1 MMKIKAVKYKNFK
14 YALPDEYITID
25 FTGAEAVVMGGP
37 NGYGKTTVFDAI
49 ELLIMGKIKHF
60 NANLPN
66 KGKDSISVLA
76 NDDSMDISIII
87 DFISQNEIITIER
100 KFISEEGFNSKI
112 YYDGQIID
120 NNKLFNILGI
130 NENLFSVG
138 TYIPQIDSLDFL
150 QQKYK
155 TRKETITGI
164 LDSSNISNKLEEL
177 KGVQSNLK
185 LKCVEKISKD
195 KECLEAYNK
204 ERNIISE
211 KIKSLNSS
219 QESVEYKKLFEN
231 KEYLFDKERFDE
243 NDIYDVIISP
253 INDMLEFAK
262 CQKSFFT
269 RKRNKEINEILA
281 IDKKVY
287 MALYFSSEIEEYN
300 RNSAIVEIANEIL
313 KVKKQFEER
322 NFAVNQRLFE
332 GLEVSTEEITELQL
346 LIEQKESLE
355 KSLTGTQAI
364 LSKLIKER
372 TRFLYTYNEIKDDNV
387 FPNNICPLCGRE
399 SSELDVLF
407 LKTEETLSQ
416 NMGVMASQLA
426 ETVKNI
432 ILFYEKKLFPKT
444 DSYLNKHKRIISN
457 YTCLQ
462 SVLSLSTS
470 VLQDKLNKEQIEFIN
485 KNNMVDLSEFE
496 SEFEELKA
504 SLEKLK
510 EDETEVISDELYE
523 KLSRILLEYYSDRD
537 IYNEEVLN
545 EKKAYISIQFSSNYT
560 SEYNKINAKFIA
572 LENQIKETEQRFE
585 TLSKNLDVVI
595 KKYDASK
602 KMYESSIANNISLPL
617 YIYSGKIIQNYPLGL
632 GVVIQVEDNSIVF
645 KTGNLKND
653 IFNNLSTG
661 QLNGVVISLL
671 LAVKDIFT
679 PSGSLDTLLIDD
691 PLQTIDEISAI
702 SFIDILLEHF
712 NDTQIVLST
721 HEDDKQFLI
730 KKKYEQF
737 GKKCHI
743 INMQDRYL
751 EI

>member
-1 MMKIKAVKYKNFK
+1 M
-14 YALPDEYITID
+14 
-25 FTGAEAVVMGGP
+25 
-37 NGYGKTTVFDAI
+37 
-49 ELLIMGKIKHF
+49 
-60 NANLPN
+60 
-66 KGKDSISVLA
+66 
-76 NDDSMDISIII
+76 
-87 DFISQNEIITIER
+87 
-100 KFISEEGFNSKI
+100 
-112 YYDGQIID
+112 
-120 NNKLFNILGI
+120 
-130 NENLFSVG
+130 
-138 TYIPQIDSLDFL
+138 
-150 QQKYK
+150 
-155 TRKETITGI
+155 
-164 LDSSNISNKLEEL
+164 
-177 KGVQSNLK
+177 
-185 LKCVEKISKD
+185 
-195 KECLEAYNK
+195 
-204 ERNIISE
+204 
-211 KIKSLNSS
+211 
-219 QESVEYKKLFEN
+219 
-231 KEYLFDKERFDE
+231 
-243 NDIYDVIISP
+243 
-253 INDMLEFAK
+253 
-262 CQKSFFT
+262 
-269 RKRNKEINEILA
+269 
-281 IDKKVY
+281 
-287 MALYFSSEIEEYN
+287 
-300 RNSAIVEIANEIL
+300 
-313 KVKKQFEER
+313 
-322 NFAVNQRLFE
+322 
-332 GLEVSTEEITELQL
+332 
-346 LIEQKESLE
+346 
-355 KSLTGTQAI
+355 
-364 LSKLIKER
+364 
-372 TRFLYTYNEIKDDNV
+372 DDNV
-387 FPNNICPLCGRE
+387 ERGE
-399 SSELDVLF
+399 
-407 LKTEETLSQ
+407 
-416 NMGVMASQLA
+416 
-426 ETVKNI
+426 
-432 ILFYEKKLFPKT
+432 
-444 DSYLNKHKRIISN
+444 RIW
-457 YTCLQ
+457 L
-462 SVLSLSTS
+462 LSLSTS

-572 LENQIKETEQRFE
+572 LETQIKEIEQRFE

-730 KKKYEQF
+730 KKKYE
-737 GKKCHI
+737 
-743 INMQDRYL
+743 
-751 EI
+751 